1 MERKKAEMGRVRE
14 EKRRRKKIKK
24 EKVRSKKGQVR
35 ERCEKVGRSPN
46 TVFLQ

>member
-14 EKRRRKKIKK
+14 EKRRKKIKK
-24 EKVRSKKGQVR
+24 EKVRSKKVQVR